1 MEIVMSIVIGIIF
14 GTAVYLMF
22 SNNIIRVLFGTLMLS
37 HSVHLLLLT
46 MAGLQTGAPPV
57 ISLESETYTDPLP
70 QAMILTAI
78 VINFAVTAFM
88 FVLAYRIYQDHNTL
102 DLQQLRG
109 AKDE

>member
-1 MEIVMSIVIGIIF
+1 MYIVIGVIF
-14 GTAVYLMF
+14 GTSVYLML
-22 SNNIIRVLFGTLMLS
+22 SNSIIRVLFGTLMLS

-57 ISLESETYTDPLP
+57 ISLEVENYTDPLP

-78 VINFAVTAFM
+78 VTNFAITASM
-88 FVLAYRIYQDHNTL
+88 FVLAYSIYQDHGTL
-102 DLQQLRG
+102 DLRQLRG

>member
-14 GTAVYLMF
+14 GTAIYLMF

-37 HSVHLLLLT
+37 
-46 MAGLQTGAPPV
+46 
-57 ISLESETYTDPLP
+57 LEADTYTDPLP

-78 VINFAVTAFM
+78 VINFAITAFM
-88 FVLAYRIYQDHNTL
+88 FVLAYRIYQDHGTL

>member
-1 MEIVMSIVIGIIF
+1 MEIVMSIFIGVIF
-14 GTAVYLMF
+14 GTAVCVML
-22 SNNIIRVLFGTLMLS
+22 SNSIVSVLFGILLLS

-46 MAGLQTGAPPV
+46 MAGLQTRAPPV
-57 ISLESETYTDPLP
+57 ISLEVENYTDPLP

-78 VINFAVTAFM
+78 VINFAITAFM
-88 FVLAYRIYQDHNTL
+88 FVLAYRIYQDHGTL